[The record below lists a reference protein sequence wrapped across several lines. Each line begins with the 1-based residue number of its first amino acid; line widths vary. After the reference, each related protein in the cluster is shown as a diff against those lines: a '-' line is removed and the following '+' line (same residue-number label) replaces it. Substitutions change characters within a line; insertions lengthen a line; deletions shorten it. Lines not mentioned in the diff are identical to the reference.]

1 MIKVVQL
8 LLFSVLFLVVK
19 VSSAQ
24 SQRTISGFVTN
35 ASSGEALYG
44 AKIYDT
50 ISKNG
55 TVSNEYGF
63 YSLTIPNQQAVFR
76 ITYLGLDRS
85 YVTVPVNTNELDLFM
100 NKSVQEL
107 DAIVVS
113 GKKSSIEETNAGT
126 FELSLE
132 KVEKL
137 PVFMGEKDVIKTLQ
151 LFPGVSSGGEGTS
164 GLYVRGGGPDQN
176 LVLLDGVPIYNA
188 NHLFGF
194 FSVFNSDALSKVTMI
209 KGGFPA
215 RYGGRTSSVLNMKMK
230 EGNLKKYNTE
240 GSIGLIASRLLVE
253 GPIKKDKSAF
263 MISAR
268 RTYIDA
274 LTRPIMAITD
284 SNNSGGYFFYD
295 LNTKVHY
302 KLNNKHH
309 VYVSG
314 YFGKDKATFKNSG
327 YYETD
332 DTGAYSQQ
340 NNSEEFLKWGNAIG
354 AARWNW
360 RIGPRLFVNT
370 TLTFSNYHFEVGSI
384 STSNIKNNGVE
395 TSLIDTYQYQ
405 SKITDWS
412 GKMDYTFIPSA
423 NHYIKFGY
431 GDTYHKFT
439 PGVFSASEQINQNE
453 ESVDFGSSLQ
463 FAHELFAYA
472 ENDHKLNNRIKINYG
487 LHYSSF
493 IVGQTSYNVIQPR
506 LSANIIATDASSV
519 KISYARTA
527 QFLHLLSNTGIGLP
541 TDLWVPAT
549 EKIEPILAHQ
559 VSLGYNYLFNN
570 RYNLVIE
577 GYYKKMNN
585 QIQYKEGASFI
596 GTGQDWQTKV
606 EVGKGWSYGGELL
619 LEKKKGDFTGWV
631 GYTLSWTNR
640 QFDNL
645 NNGEIFPYTYD
656 RRHDL
661 SIALTYELNKKWDF
675 GVVFV
680 LASGRAVSLS
690 TQTYTVA
697 NNPISYPLN
706 FDEASYF
713 SSINNYRMPL
723 YHRLDLGANYHK
735 QKKWGESTW
744 SFSIYNVYSR
754 QNAFYLFVDKTQN
767 DPRLMQMALF
777 PIIPSV
783 SWKFNLNYEQIKKN
797 RDAKKR

>member
-24 SQRTISGFVTN
+24 SQRTISGFVTS

-209 KGGFPA
+209 KGGFAA

-240 GSIGLIASRLLVE
+240 GSIGLIASRLLDE

-309 VYVSG
+309 
-314 YFGKDKATFKNSG
+314 
-327 YYETD
+327 
-332 DTGAYSQQ
+332 
-340 NNSEEFLKWGNAIG
+340 SE
-354 AARWNW
+354 
-360 RIGPRLFVNT
+360 
-370 TLTFSNYHFEVGSI
+370 
-384 STSNIKNNGVE
+384 
-395 TSLIDTYQYQ
+395 
-405 SKITDWS
+405 
-412 GKMDYTFIPSA
+412 
-423 NHYIKFGY
+423 
-431 GDTYHKFT
+431 
-439 PGVFSASEQINQNE
+439 VF
-453 ESVDFGSSLQ
+453 
-463 FAHELFAYA
+463 
-472 ENDHKLNNRIKINYG
+472 
-487 LHYSSF
+487 
-493 IVGQTSYNVIQPR
+493 
-506 LSANIIATDASSV
+506 
-519 KISYARTA
+519 
-527 QFLHLLSNTGIGLP
+527 
-541 TDLWVPAT
+541 
-549 EKIEPILAHQ
+549 
-559 VSLGYNYLFNN
+559 
-570 RYNLVIE
+570 
-577 GYYKKMNN
+577 
-585 QIQYKEGASFI
+585 
-596 GTGQDWQTKV
+596 
-606 EVGKGWSYGGELL
+606 
-619 LEKKKGDFTGWV
+619 
-631 GYTLSWTNR
+631 
-640 QFDNL
+640 
-645 NNGEIFPYTYD
+645 
-656 RRHDL
+656 
-661 SIALTYELNKKWDF
+661 
-675 GVVFV
+675 
-680 LASGRAVSLS
+680 
-690 TQTYTVA
+690 
-697 NNPISYPLN
+697 
-706 FDEASYF
+706 
-713 SSINNYRMPL
+713 
-723 YHRLDLGANYHK
+723 
-735 QKKWGESTW
+735 
-744 SFSIYNVYSR
+744 
-754 QNAFYLFVDKTQN
+754 
-767 DPRLMQMALF
+767 
-777 PIIPSV
+777 
-783 SWKFNLNYEQIKKN
+783 
-797 RDAKKR
+797 